1 MHAKNYATLV
11 NTEVGIKEMIH
22 RVFKAIVPQTNK
34 KNIELDLLKQH
45 NTLSTL
51 RFVFDGGFDRRLQK
65 SLENNFM
72 SENLASLFE
81 NWFITERQFNFN
93 DDEMKGL

>member
-1 MHAKNYATLV
+1 MYK
-11 NTEVGIKEMIH
+11 
-22 RVFKAIVPQTNK
+22 
-34 KNIELDLLKQH
+34 
-45 NTLSTL
+45 
-51 RFVFDGGFDRRLQK
+51 FDRRLQK